1 MGVGIPSQRSSV
13 KLILFRVVELC
24 VGVMCSCL
32 PSFAGFFRYH
42 LPLLRSI
49 MSLFG
54 SLSSKMRAR
63 SFRKPF
69 SQSSGSDPKK
79 LFTKDIKVTLGSRV
93 DGKGRFLSTGSVF
106 AKEDHWQNLT
116 DSNMSPDHDPKWK
129 GTHREYF
136 ERQMHDDDVE
146 YQPTR
151 PQRIKTLPTQPQ
163 NQNTP
168 SVEISA
174 NE

>member
-1 MGVGIPSQRSSV
+1 MGVGISSQRSYV
-13 KLILFRVVELC
+13 KLILVRVVELC

-54 SLSSKMRAR
+54 SLSSKVRAR

-69 SQSSGSDPKK
+69 SQSNGSDPPKK

-116 DSNMSPDHDPKWK
+116 DSNTSPNNDPERK

-136 ERQMHDDDVE
+136 ERRIHDDDVE
-146 YQPTR
+146 NQSTQ
-151 PQRIKTLPTQPQ
+151 PQRIQTRPTQPQ
-163 NQNTP
+163 NR
-168 SVEISA
+168 
-174 NE
+174 